1 MRQPE
6 YRNVVVTAYQGVSL
20 LDLSGPLEAFR
31 VAAAFAGPGQRGG
44 SYQCTVVSARGG
56 RVQTADG
63 VELITES
70 THKLC
75 GTQIDTLIIPGAF
88 AVEDVTRD
96 RALVE
101 WVSNGAR
108 TCRRV
113 CSVCIGSFLL
123 AEVGLLNR
131 RRAATHWMHASL
143 LAARYPLVTV
153 EPDAIFVK
161 DGRFWSSAG
170 VTAGIDLA
178 LALIEQD
185 AGRELAINVA
195 RILVVYLKRAG
206 GQSQYSALL
215 SAQSESETF
224 GELERWIAE
233 HLTSDLR
240 VESLANRMHMSP
252 RNFARV
258 YAEKRGRTPAR
269 AVEAIRVDAARRRLE
284 QTDERITAIAE
295 ECGFSNEEQ
304 MRCAFVRILRIPPRD
319 YRKRFATSK
328 SAREV
333 DTGEP
338 DEQR

>member
-1 MRQPE
+1 MRQRE
-6 YRNVVVTAYQGVSL
+6 HRNVVVTAYHGVSL

-31 VAAAFAGPGQRGG
+31 VAAAFAGPGKRGG
-44 SYQCTVVSARGG
+44 SYECTVVSAHGG

-70 THKLC
+70 THKLR

-96 RALVE
+96 RALVQ
-101 WVSNGAR
+101 WVSKRAP

-113 CSVCIGSFLL
+113 CSVCIGSFML
-123 AEVGLLNR
+123 AEAGLLNQ

-143 LAARYPLVTV
+143 LAERYPRVTV
-153 EPDAIFVK
+153 EPDSIFVQ

-170 VTAGIDLA
+170 VTTGIDLA

-185 AGRELAINVA
+185 AGREAAMNVA

-215 SAQSESETF
+215 SAQSESEAF

-240 VESLANRMHMSP
+240 VESLASRVHMSP

-284 QTDERITAIAE
+284 QTDDRITTIAE
-295 ECGFSNEEQ
+295 ACGFTSEEQ
-304 MRCAFVRILRIPPRD
+304 MRCAFVRMLRIPPRD
-319 YRKRFATSK
+319 YRKRFATSNV
-328 SAREV
+328 S
-333 DTGEP
+333 
-338 DEQR
+338 